1 MRMERDRQQ
10 PLRDHVL
17 YLLKGGGAHVDFE
30 GAVADLPARF
40 RGSKPAGIPHTP
52 WRLLEHIR
60 LAQWD
65 IIDFCVNPNY
75 HERAFPDDYWPKSD
89 RPESE
94 AAWNNSV
101 EQFRQDLKKMEQLV
115 ANPKTDL
122 FTEIPWGDGQTYLR
136 EALLIADHNSYHLG
150 ELVTVRRAL
159 GAWK

>member
-1 MRMERDRQQ
+1 MERDPQQ

-17 YLLKGGGAHVDFE
+17 YFLKGGGAHVDFE
-30 GAVADLPARF
+30 GAIADLPAKF
-40 RGSKPAGIPHTP
+40 RGAKPASIPHTP
-52 WRLLEHIR
+52 WRLLEHMR

-65 IIDFCVNPNY
+65 ILDFCINPNY
-75 HERAFPDDYWPKSD
+75 RERTFPDDYWPKSD
-89 RPESE
+89 RPENE
-94 AAWNNSV
+94 AAWNNAV
-101 EQFRQDLKKMEQLV
+101 EQFRQDLKKMQELV

-122 FTEIPWGDGQTYLR
+122 FTKIAWGDGQTYLR